1 MCGSLRGARSVAH
14 AAPNNPSAAD
24 LRAHMNPVCL
34 HPLAAPTDRSSSGS
48 ADPSSADSSSAG
60 SSSDGARE
68 ETRVILVDDHPAIRE
83 VLSSVINDR
92 PDMRVVGESASA
104 KETLS
109 LVEETSPDV
118 LVVDI
123 SLEGADGLSLIRS
136 IRAKT
141 TGVRV
146 IVFSMYDENI
156 FAERAIRA
164 GASGYIMKT
173 KPTDTIVRAIEVVNS
188 GQVYLSQDITS
199 RILSKVI
206 RTQGYTVASLME
218 ELTDRELT
226 VFRML
231 GEGYSITDIAD
242 HLGLNRKTVET
253 YRRRAKD
260 KLGYDTVDELLQHAV
275 SWVRGQEE
283 RVNG

>member
-1 MCGSLRGARSVAH
+1 
-14 AAPNNPSAAD
+14 
-24 LRAHMNPVCL
+24 
-34 HPLAAPTDRSSSGS
+34 
-48 ADPSSADSSSAG
+48 
-60 SSSDGARE
+60 
-68 ETRVILVDDHPAIRE
+68 VILVDDHPAIRE